1 MRITPI
7 KFYTPQFKAHSYKIE
22 PKTCK
27 FEIQTDNNPYL
38 GEKPYLI
45 YDDYGDKREI
55 EMQKENGLY
64 SAKATA
70 QPWQKDFKYH
80 IKYQDTGKLD
90 LKDGK
95 EYSVDFD
102 NLRMDAIAHLRK
114 QYRQPMVHPFKSGSA
129 VGKIFYR
136 PRITPDMIE
145 NSIKE
150 PSIVICKRITSSS
163 INNPNVVGV
172 ILLSDDFST
181 LSHEA
186 SKLRYS
192 TKICGA
198 VYDTKI
204 INQLQDLNGQNV
216 EVELDDNYINF
227 AKSNK
232 TPTPMIYPKIKVP
245 ELEYSDKILTSNE
258 YTLDLVGAKAVN
270 LRRLEMLV
278 NEGKIDVKIPKSIT
292 LTHGYIQKMFD
303 ENDEQRIWYEER
315 KDFYP
320 CKEAAYAPYLEA
332 QSGARMLDLI
342 DTLRKNGIDG
352 KRLKVRYAFNGEDL
366 PNYSAAGIYD
376 SYPTQNEPKD
386 LYENIM
392 YVACSKWGLS
402 AISSRQKYNIPE
414 DAIKPSVIIQEQI
427 SPDYKFTLYTDY
439 KDNKMRIELYSDKM
453 WLWGEVQQP
462 NIFTYDKKTSEL
474 TYDSIQLG
482 QSPLTYDEN
491 FNLKELPPLKYD
503 LSNKPEV
510 FELIQKLVNN
520 ALVIEKEF
528 GAPQDIEGGFAD
540 NEIYL
545 WQTRNI
551 PRNYDLE
558 DIETK
563 FLDSHLSPEMLA
575 AKQNYLKNPN
585 PKTYKEFTTAT
596 FQHMLGLKLRMLPHE
611 MSNHVYPFNFSPE
624 SKYNKIKERLHL
636 FDKFL
641 EYNPEDKVSNL
652 NPIDMTAVFK
662 TFLDE
667 NNCKDIK
674 MNGLELLEN
683 VIMGD
688 YAFDVY
694 YGLTDLVKFAQ
705 EQADNKNITLSFDRD
720 GALYATV
727 TYKGKELEEKDFYK
741 VIPSARSYD
750 DLDPITTNSDGEY
763 SSIRLRLKTL
773 DGFMVI

>member
-7 KFYTPQFKAHSYKIE
+7 NFYTPQFKAHSYKIE
-22 PKTCK
+22 PKICD
-27 FEIQTDNNPYL
+27 FEIRTDNNPYL

-45 YDDYGDKREI
+45 YDDYGAKREV

-64 SAKATA
+64 SAKVMVDPL
-70 QPWQKDFKYH
+70 QNDFKYH

-90 LKDGK
+90 LKDGR

-102 NLRMDAIAHLRK
+102 NLRMDATTHLRK

-136 PRITPDMIE
+136 PRITPDEIE

-172 ILLSDDFST
+172 ILLSEDFSS
-181 LSHEA
+181 LSHKA
-186 SKLRYS
+186 SLLRYS

-198 VYDTKI
+198 VYDAQVI
-204 INQLQDLNGQNV
+204 SQLQDLNGQNV
-216 EVELDDNYINF
+216 EIELDDNYINF

-232 TPTPMIYPKIKVP
+232 TPTSMIYPTIKVP
-245 ELEYSDKILTSNE
+245 ELKYSDKVLTSNE
-258 YTLDLVGAKAVN
+258 YTSDLVGAKAVN
-270 LRRLEMLV
+270 LRRLERLV

-303 ENDEQRIWYEER
+303 ENEEQRVLYESD

-320 CKEAAYAPYLEA
+320 CKEAAYTPYIEA

-352 KRLKVRYAFNGEDL
+352 KRLMVRSAFNGEDL
-366 PNYSAAGIYD
+366 PNYSATGIYN
-376 SYPTQNEPKD
+376 SYPTQNEPQD

-392 YVACSKWGLS
+392 YVACSKWGPS
-402 AISSRQKYNIPE
+402 AISSRQKHGIPE
-414 DAIKPSVIIQEQI
+414 DAIKPSVIIQELI

-439 KDNKMRIELYSDKM
+439 KDNRMRIELYSDKM
-453 WLWGEVQQP
+453 WILGETQQP
-462 NIFTYDKKTSEL
+462 NVFTYDKNTGEL
-474 TYDSIQLG
+474 TYDSIQLR

-510 FELIQKLVNN
+510 FELIRKLVDN

-551 PRNYDLE
+551 PRAYDLGNI
-558 DIETK
+558 DTK
-563 FLDSHLSPEMLA
+563 FLDSRLSPEMLA

-585 PKTYKEFTTAT
+585 PKTYKEFTKKT
-596 FQHMLGLKLRMLPHE
+596 FQHVHDIELRILPHE
-611 MSNHVYPFNFSPE
+611 LSNHVYALNFSQE
-624 SKYNKIKERLHL
+624 ENYNKIKERLYL

-641 EYNPEDKVSNL
+641 EYNPKDKVSNL

-662 TFLDE
+662 TFLDK

-688 YAFDVY
+688 NAFDVY
-694 YGLTDLVKFAQ
+694 YGLADLVKFAQ
-705 EQADNKNITLSFDRD
+705 KQTDNTNITLSFDRD
-720 GALYATV
+720 GALFATV
-727 TYKGKELEEKDFYK
+727 TYKGTELEEKDY
-741 VIPSARSYD
+741 R
-750 DLDPITTNSDGEY
+750 T
-763 SSIRLRLKTL
+763 
-773 DGFMVI
+773 

>member
-22 PKTCK
+22 PKICD
-27 FEIQTDNNPYL
+27 FEIRTDNNPYL

-45 YDDYGDKREI
+45 YDDYGAKREV

-64 SAKATA
+64 SAKVMVDPL
-70 QPWQKDFKYH
+70 QNDFKYH

-102 NLRMDAIAHLRK
+102 NLRMDATTHLRK
-114 QYRQPMVHPFKSGSA
+114 QHQQPMVHPFKSGSA

-136 PRITPDMIE
+136 PHITPDEIK
-145 NSIKE
+145 NNIKE
-150 PSIVICKRITSSS
+150 PSIVICKLITSGS

-172 ILLSDDFST
+172 ILLSEDFSS
-181 LSHEA
+181 LSHKA
-186 SKLRYS
+186 SLLRYS

-198 VYDTKI
+198 VYDAQVI
-204 INQLQDLNGQNV
+204 SQLQDLNGQNV
-216 EVELDDNYINF
+216 EIEIDDNYINF

-232 TPTPMIYPKIKVP
+232 TPTPLIYPTIQVP
-245 ELEYSDKILTSNE
+245 ELKYSDKILTSSE
-258 YTLDLVGAKAVN
+258 YTSDLVGAKAVN
-270 LRRLEMLV
+270 LRRLERLV

-292 LTHGYIQKMFD
+292 LTHGYIQNMFD
-303 ENDEQRIWYEER
+303 KNEEQRVSYE
-315 KDFYP
+315 KHKNAYP

-332 QSGARMLDLI
+332 QSRAMMSDLME
-342 DTLRKNGIDG
+342 TLRKNCIDG
-352 KRLKVRYAFNGEDL
+352 NWVMVRSAFNGEDL

-376 SYPTQNEPKD
+376 SQLATNEPAD
-386 LYENIM
+386 LYESIIS
-392 YVACSKWGLS
+392 VAQSKWQQR
-402 AISSRQKYNIPE
+402 AISSRQKHSIPE

-510 FELIQKLVNN
+510 FELIRKLVDN

-528 GAPQDIEGGFAD
+528 GAPQDIEGGFVD

-551 PRNYDLE
+551 PRIYDLE

-585 PKTYKEFTTAT
+585 PKTYKEFTTAA
-596 FQHMLGLKLRMLPHE
+596 FQYMLGMKLRMLPHE

-641 EYNPEDKVSNL
+641 EYNPEDKVSNS
-652 NPIDMTAVFK
+652 NPIDMTAIFK

-694 YGLTDLVKFAQ
+694 YGLNDLLKFAQ
-705 EQADNKNITLSFDRD
+705 KQTDNKNITLSFDRD

-727 TYKGKELEEKDFYK
+727 NYKGKKLEEKDFYK
-741 VIPSARSYD
+741 AVPSARSYY
-750 DLDPITTNSDGEY
+750 DLEPITTNSDGEY

-773 DGFMVI
+773 DSFMVI